1 MYKSPF
7 RKKATLTCAFKTKGK
22 WRAGFHT
29 GEDWVCDDDTILS
42 PCNARVSYIGYDGS
56 GYGNYIIL
64 HTNDGKSILMAHFS
78 YILVEEGD
86 KLSQGEH
93 IGKMGSTGNS
103 TGKHLHIEV
112 ENYKEWNY
120 GKNLIK
126 PSDYIDFNNFNT
138 SSVNV
143 YKNGSTIEYVYS
155 TVSECKHQNINDSIG
170 YLDPYETCELLRTVD
185 GVYLV
190 LYNTNKNGKKCGFV
204 KFKGV

>member
-7 RKKATLTCAFKTKGK
+7 RKKATLTCAFKKAGN

-42 PCNARVSYIGYDGS
+42 PCDGYVSYIGYDAD

-64 HTNDGKSILMAHFS
+64 HTDDGKSILMAHFKNKP
-78 YILVEEGD
+78 LVKTDARVKTGD
-86 KLSQGEH
+86 
-93 IGKMGSTGNS
+93 IVATMGSTGNS

-120 GKNLIK
+120 GKNLVK
-126 PSDYIDFNNFNT
+126 PSDYIEFNNTSNAVNT
-138 SSVNV
+138 
-143 YKNGSTIEYVYS
+143 YKNGSTKEYVYS
-155 TVSECKHQNINDSIG
+155 TVSECKSQSKSKSIG
-170 YLDPYETCELLRTVD
+170 YLEPYEVCERVRTVE

-190 LYNTNKNGKKCGFV
+190 LYNTSKGKKCGFV